1 MSNSGDLL
9 RLLMPAVKPVSTEG
23 ETRPIREPIESRT
36 FESLL
41 EEAKIEMPAMNEIT
55 ELNSDMDNHRESDTD
70 IERSKRTYPGLDG
83 LQAIEN
89 ASIRK
94 LIEQR

>member
-1 MSNSGDLL
+1 
-9 RLLMPAVKPVSTEG
+9 MPAVKPVSTEQN
-23 ETRPIREPIESRT
+23 TRPIREPIESRS

-41 EEAKIEMPAMNEIT
+41 EEAKTEMPAMNEIP
-55 ELNSDMDNHRESDTD
+55 ELNLDTNTHSESDPD
-70 IERSKRTYPGLDG
+70 VERSKKTPSSLDG